1 MNFLGFQNCLKHDLG
16 FFDLKRRIVIL
27 ERSLGGNFE
36 GCGWGNDCV
45 YETIFQFFREQRCGQ
60 RCGQRCHPGIDLDEI
75 FQFILFRE

>member
-45 YETIFQFFREQRCGQ
+45 YETIFQFFREHW
-60 RCGQRCHPGIDLDEI
+60 CHPCIDLDEI